1 MCRSVERSPAC
12 GRKQRAWRCIHT
24 GGWEVHTQTRSV
36 HRPSSFHT
44 LPDTFVAMKTLPLWS
59 KTVLKFSLY
68 WTSQHLPVKSDSVT
82 TQHTSWQQTR
92 SFVSTLLICR
102 PYKPAKKAEKDSKRN
117 QSVCRRSEGRPEEPL
132 AYGTLYRQEGILY
145 RERFKSQQ
153 LALPREGGR
162 TAAAAAAGA
171 AQIYLPSS
179 SRLHHFSVL
188 CPPDCIRPSRTA
200 RRTARPQCI
209 TRTGPHVHPLS
220 RLNNSGTL
228 KNHIKLTQIGI

>member
-1 MCRSVERSPAC
+1 M
-12 GRKQRAWRCIHT
+12 
-24 GGWEVHTQTRSV
+24 
-36 HRPSSFHT
+36 
-44 LPDTFVAMKTLPLWS
+44 
-59 KTVLKFSLY
+59 
-68 WTSQHLPVKSDSVT
+68 
-82 TQHTSWQQTR
+82 
-92 SFVSTLLICR
+92 LLICR
-102 PYKPAKKAEKDSKRN
+102 PKKPAKKAEKDSKIN

-162 TAAAAAAGA
+162 AAAAGA

-200 RRTARPQCI
+200 RPTARPQCI
-209 TRTGPHVHPLS
+209 THTGPHVHPLS
-220 RLNNSGTL
+220 QLNNSSTL